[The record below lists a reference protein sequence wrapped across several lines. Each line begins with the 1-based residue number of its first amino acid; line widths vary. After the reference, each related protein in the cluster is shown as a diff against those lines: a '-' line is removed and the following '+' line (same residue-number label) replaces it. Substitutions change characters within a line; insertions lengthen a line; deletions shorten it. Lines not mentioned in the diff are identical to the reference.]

1 MSEDFLTMYVLPP
14 IKLSRVGTW
23 RSSSMFFAMSLH
35 KGISHFSFI
44 ETLYVPIAVIVSTCS
59 LRSHPRSHALS
70 WIQFNANQST
80 RYRNTPDCTC
90 SLIVNHWPN
99 TPYNFSC
106 VVNMVY
112 IFTTLECCYYS
123 LVQIYCSSNM
133 RTKNY
138 LWFKTIVCPLNIVLR
153 NFSFLKQ
160 SVK

>member
-14 IKLSRVGTW
+14 IKLSKVGTW
-23 RSSSMFFAMSLH
+23 WSSSMFFAMSLH
-35 KGISHFSFI
+35 KGISHFSCVSSELSIF
-44 ETLYVPIAVIVSTCS
+44 PIAVIVSTCS
-59 LRSHPRSHALS
+59 LRSHPRRH

-90 SLIVNHWPN
+90 SLIVNRWPN
-99 TPYNFSC
+99 TTDNFPC
-106 VVNMVY
+106 VVN
-112 IFTTLECCYYS
+112 TLESCYYS
-123 LVQIYCSSNM
+123 LVQIHCSSNM

-138 LWFKTIVCPLNIVLR
+138 LWFKTIVRPL